1 MEQLKTAYVAST
13 ICIFAY
19 LSPICGSII
28 VLVCLFFADLIFGIL
43 ASMLVRKQKLKGK
56 KAIREFASLAVYIVI
71 ISGVFF
77 VMNTM
82 GHKHIALP
90 IVSVITYA
98 FLYFYSTNIIRSLRE
113 LFPRSMQLKFI
124 EFVWCLEF
132 IKRVPFMEDFVKF
145 KEENKKREPHIT
157 YHDPP
162 QNENNQ
168 NNH

>member
-1 MEQLKTAYVAST
+1 MEQIKSVYAAST
-13 ICIFAY
+13 ICVFTY
-19 LSPICGSII
+19 LAPICNSII
-28 VLVCLFFADLIFGIL
+28 VLIVTSFANLIFGML
-43 ASMLVRKQKLKGK
+43 ASKIVQKQKLSK
-56 KAIREFASLAVYIVI
+56 KKVLCEFASLAVYIMI

-145 KEENKKREPHIT
+145 KEEQK
-157 YHDPP
+157 
-162 QNENNQ
+162 ENNQ

>member
-1 MEQLKTAYVAST
+1 MEQLKSVYVAST
-13 ICIFAY
+13 ICLFAY

-43 ASMLVRKQKLKGK
+43 ASLIAKKESLDGK
-56 KAIREFASLAVYIVI
+56 KALREFLSLAVYVII
-71 ISGVFF
+71 ISGIFF

-82 GHKHIALP
+82 DHKYHALP
-90 IVSVITYA
+90 IVGAITYA
-98 FLYFYSTNIIRSLRE
+98 FAYIYSTNIIRSFRV
-113 LFPRSMQLKFI
+113 LFPKSVQLKLL